1 MTPSSLNRETNELM
15 QTRRIAASLPVAL
28 CSIHEEKIAGVSFV
42 RHRTL
47 NGPEEVDD
55 LLDGC
60 ITERH
65 AGWALH
71 DGFRTIDHDSVGS
84 DGRSVRTVT
93 MRPVLPSTD
102 DALLPELLSTRN
114 RNSHH

>member
-28 CSIHEEKIAGVSFV
+28 CSIHEEKIAGVSFG

-47 NGPEEVDD
+47 NRPEEVDD

-65 AGWALH
+65 VGWALH
-71 DGFRTIDHDSVGS
+71 NGFRTIDHDSVGIRWPERANGYDAS
-84 DGRSVRTVT
+84 
-93 MRPVLPSTD
+93 RPSIHRRCAT
-102 DALLPELLSTRN
+102 A
-114 RNSHH
+114 